1 MDKSTKLLSTLLE
14 ATVKFVNT
22 QTRMVRRRMA
32 KTAQEAM
39 VRIAS
44 EQAKTTVNADNQ
56 VFDSSKSRGYFTH
69 LVSMFK

>member
-22 QTRMVRRRMA
+22 QTRMVRRKMA
-32 KTAQEAM
+32 KTEPEAM
-39 VRIAS
+39 IAS
-44 EQAKTTVNADNQ
+44 EQAKTTVNTDNQ
-56 VFDSSKSRGYFTH
+56 VFDLSKSRGYFTH